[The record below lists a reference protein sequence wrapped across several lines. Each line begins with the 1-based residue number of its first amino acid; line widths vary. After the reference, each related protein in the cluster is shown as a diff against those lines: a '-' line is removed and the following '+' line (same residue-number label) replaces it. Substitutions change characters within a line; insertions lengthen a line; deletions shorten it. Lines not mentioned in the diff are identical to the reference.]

1 MEKSFALSF
10 AGAACLALL
19 IISPAR
25 ADYILVKDVLSTS
38 GGHLES
44 SSYLLDYS
52 TGQTA
57 VGQSQGTSHIETGGF
72 WSWSPW
78 GAEVAV
84 EEEVLPGPMPGCFA
98 LSQNYPNPFNP
109 RTHIIYQLPQADR
122 VTLTVYNVR
131 GQAVCRLVDEEQG
144 AGEHEVTWQ
153 GQDDAGRAVASGI
166 YFYQLVTGEFHQTR
180 KMLLLK

>member
-1 MEKSFALSF
+1 MKKSFALSF
-10 AGAACLALL
+10 AGTACLALL
-19 IISPAR
+19 AVSPAL

-78 GAEVAV
+78 GAEVSV
-84 EEEVLPGPMPGCFA
+84 EETADELRPGAFR

-109 RTHIIYQLPQADR
+109 RTHIIYQLPQADH

-131 GQAVCRLVDEEQG
+131 GQAVCRLADGPQG

-166 YFYQLVTGEFHQTR
+166 YFYQLVTGEFVETK

>member
-1 MEKSFALSF
+1 MRKLFNLSLI
-10 AGAACLALL
+10 GTACLALL
-19 IISPAR
+19 TVSPVL

-78 GAEVAV
+78 GEVVGV
-84 EEEVLPGPMPGCFA
+84 EDEVFPGQLPGRFA

-109 RTHIIYQLPQADR
+109 RTHIVYHLPRSAG
-122 VTLTVYNVR
+122 VSLMVYNVM
-131 GQAVCRLVDEEQG
+131 GQAVCRLVDGPQG
-144 AGEHEVTWQ
+144 AGEHMVTWN
-153 GQDDAGRAVASGI
+153 GLDDAGRAVASGI
-166 YFYQLVTGEFHQTR
+166 YFYQLVTGEFVETK